1 MREVA
6 RCAGSVN
13 TRIFGVDVRAT
24 VCSAVAT
31 DEGNKTKLFHS
42 KNVNQKWDEGQ
53 QLEGIE
59 TGGNDNY
66 PFMSVDGSTFY
77 FASDGE
83 GSIGGYD
90 IFVTRYNSEDGSY
103 LKPENVGMPFNSEAN
118 DYLLV
123 VNDIA
128 NLGWFATDRRMDEGR
143 VCVYVFIPNSTKVTY
158 NYEAENAE
166 KMIGLSQLTSIAATQ
181 EDAEAVR
188 KAHQQLLKLAY
199 EQKEIQKRSDFLFII
214 DDLTEYTSLQQFK
227 SDEARKLYGEWK
239 KRQQKQSEN
248 SATLEKRREEYS
260 KANAGTKQSMKASLL
275 KLEQQVLDEAE
286 ALAEME
292 IQIRNTEKRYISK

>member
-1 MREVA
+1 
-6 RCAGSVN
+6 
-13 TRIFGVDVRAT
+13 
-24 VCSAVAT
+24 
-31 DEGNKTKLFHS
+31 
-42 KNVNQKWDEGQ
+42 
-53 QLEGIE
+53 
-59 TGGNDNY
+59 
-66 PFMSVDGSTFY
+66 
-77 FASDGE
+77 
-83 GSIGGYD
+83 
-90 IFVTRYNSEDGSY
+90 
-103 LKPENVGMPFNSEAN
+103 
-118 DYLLV
+118 
-123 VNDIA
+123 
-128 NLGWFATDRRMDEGR
+128 MDEGKE
-143 VCVYVFIPNSTKVTY
+143 CVYVFIPNSTKVTY